1 MIVGCSGLGDFGRV
15 MGWVRSD
22 VGSQVDGQFV
32 GGGMGYALGIG
43 VGCMAYMVV
52 CLCVG

>member
-1 MIVGCSGLGDFGRV
+1 M

-32 GGGMGYALGIG
+32 GGGMGYALGIR
-43 VGCMAYMVV
+43 VGCMACFGCMFV
-52 CLCVG
+52 CLCNGTFVG